1 MNSPSDERVCTVSNK
16 VFLALV
22 KYNTVG
28 RLSRSGFKSL
38 VSPVQSFVKMPKLAQ
53 VLREVS

>member
-1 MNSPSDERVCTVSNK
+1 M
-16 VFLALV
+16 LV

-38 VSPVQSFVKMPKLAQ
+38 EDVSLVQSFVKMPKLAQ
-53 VLREVS
+53 VLREAS